1 MAIADN
7 TTKLTQLLDLIN
19 NLPDEGSTG
28 SGSGIVDVEIE
39 EVTANG

>member
-19 NLPDEGSTG
+19 NLPDEGSTD
-28 SGSGIVDVEIE
+28 SGRGIVDVRIE
-39 EVTANG
+39 EVTNNG